1 MGTDG
6 YYPELDKLEEMRESD
21 SWNNTDN
28 AKYYEAYL
36 LQKGQGY
43 RDYDTGEFRY
53 RPTEMG
59 G

>member
-1 MGTDG
+1 MSTDG
-6 YYPELDKLEEMRESD
+6 YYPELDKLEAMRESD